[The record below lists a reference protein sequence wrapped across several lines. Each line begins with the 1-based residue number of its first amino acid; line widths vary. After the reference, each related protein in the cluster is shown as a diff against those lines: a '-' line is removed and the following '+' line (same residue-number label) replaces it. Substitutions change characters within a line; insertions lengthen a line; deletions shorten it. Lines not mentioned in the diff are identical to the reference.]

1 VSEAGTGLRCTTVR
15 SEYSQIAK
23 EFLFGHRICDLDLGR
38 LNHGS
43 LTKRR
48 LVTFSTSKTTNL
60 KEYPM
65 RNYSYKCLKI
75 VQRDTN
81 ASPRFVMF
89 AAKVGEI
96 LSWAAIERFTPESQN
111 GSQRIDKPYK
121 IKAVHSFFEVNE
133 RNTIPTAV
141 VLGFRPGKVSI
152 SDMPGCPDVN
162 EISFSMKNDADVVA
176 GEDNS
181 VATVVDGQ
189 HRLLGMKSFNPELFV
204 NVVGVLEADDVETAF
219 QFIVINNKAAK
230 VSSDHLRA
238 LSLHY
243 HPDELAD
250 RLKNVRLNL
259 NANLRFVGFANDLS
273 DSPFKGILNLPNN
286 KEDQQWIAPA
296 AIEDAVN
303 YIRSQKLPEFIEGDD
318 MVLDIFF
325 KIWATI
331 RSKWQHLWQSG
342 SKLFTKVSIVCLTQF
357 LIDNLLRQYDWNG
370 LNIFDQEKV
379 QPEINKVVGVLS
391 PEFWAVSTEWTAKG
405 LDTQAGRKL
414 LLDALEQMVRNNR
427 QQEPWY
433 SDIGM
438 IRLV

>member
-1 VSEAGTGLRCTTVR
+1 
-15 SEYSQIAK
+15 
-23 EFLFGHRICDLDLGR
+23 
-38 LNHGS
+38 
-43 LTKRR
+43 
-48 LVTFSTSKTTNL
+48 
-60 KEYPM
+60 M
-65 RNYSYKCLKI
+65 RDYSYKCLKV
-75 VQRDTN
+75 VQRDTA
-81 ASPRFVMF
+81 ASPKFVMF
-89 AAKVGEI
+89 AAKAGEI
-96 LSWAAIERFTPESQN
+96 LNWAAIDRFTPESQN

-121 IKAVHSFFEVNE
+121 IRAVHSFFQVDES
-133 RNTIPTAV
+133 NTIPTAV
-141 VLGFRPGKVSI
+141 VLGFRQDKVCI
-152 SDMPGCPDVN
+152 SGVPGCPDVS
-162 EISFSMKNDADVVA
+162 EIRFSIKDDADVVA

-181 VATVVDGQ
+181 VATVIDGQ
-189 HRLLGMKSFNPELFV
+189 HRLLGMKSFDPAMLV

-243 HPDELAD
+243 QPDELAD

-259 NANLRFVGFANDLS
+259 NANQRFVGFANDLN

-296 AIEDAVN
+296 AIEDAIN
-303 YIRSQKLPEFIEGDD
+303 YMRSQKLPEFIEGDD
-318 MVLDIFF
+318 MLLDIFF

-331 RSKWQHLWQSG
+331 KIKWSDLWQPG

-357 LIDNLLRQYDWNG
+357 FIDNLLRQYDWNG

-379 QPEINKVVGVLS
+379 QPEINKVIAVLS
-391 PEFWAVSTEWTAKG
+391 QEFWSASTEWTAKG

-414 LLDALEQMVRNNR
+414 LLDALEQMVRNSR
-427 QQEPWY
+427 QQEPWH

-438 IRLV
+438 IRLLS